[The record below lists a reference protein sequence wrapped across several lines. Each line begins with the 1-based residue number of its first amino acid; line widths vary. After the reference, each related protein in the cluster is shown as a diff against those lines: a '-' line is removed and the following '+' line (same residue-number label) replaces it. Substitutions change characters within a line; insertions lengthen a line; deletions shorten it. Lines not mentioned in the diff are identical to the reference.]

1 MQPPARGAKTDVR
14 TKPESGLQYSDQ
26 VFRDGS
32 RRRVLA
38 DGRQAKLPPYRYDA
52 DGLATIHEPGFLS
65 DARFRAAY
73 EAGARTG
80 HRICAPENLHIE
92 WRVHTCCW
100 AASHAAKLPGDFVE
114 CGVSTGIVSLAVC
127 RYTGFENLRKTF
139 WLFDTYEGIPESQA
153 APAEAPLTRSKN
165 ERLYFDSHALV
176 AGHFADYANV
186 KLVRGRVPES
196 LATVAIDAIAYL
208 HIDMNIAYPE
218 LEASKALW
226 DRVSPGGMVVYDDY
240 GSPSHGAQKQAI
252 DAFAAERAV
261 SVLSLPT
268 GQGLIVKPP
277 A

>member
-1 MQPPARGAKTDVR
+1 VR
-14 TKPESGLQYSDQ
+14 TKPESELLYSDQ

-38 DGRQAKLPPYRYDA
+38 DGRQAMLPPYRYDA
-52 DGLATIHEPGFLS
+52 DGLATIHEPGFLADS
-65 DARFRAAY
+65 RFRAAY

-80 HRICAPENLHIE
+80 HRICPPENLHIE
-92 WRVHTCCW
+92 WRVYTCCW

-127 RYTGFENLRKTF
+127 RYTGFEKLPKTF
-139 WLFDTYEGIPESQA
+139 WLFDTWEGIPENQA
-153 APAEAPLTRSKN
+153 APLEAPLARSKN
-165 ERLYFDSHALV
+165 ERLYFDSHGLV
-176 AGHFADYANV
+176 AENFSGYGNV

-196 LATVAIDAIAYL
+196 LGTVSIGAIAYL

-218 LEASKALW
+218 VEASKALW
-226 DRVSPGGMVVYDDY
+226 ERVTPGGIVVYDDY

-252 DAFAAERAV
+252 DAFAASRGV
-261 SVLSLPT
+261 DVMSLPT
-268 GQGLIVKPP
+268 GQGLLIKPP